1 MFSPVVNKSLHATF
15 VKICTSRGDPLVH
28 SRYDGIT
35 ARKMLPMKSIFHQ
48 SELRGKSE
56 AAKSGLYDECGRIV
70 QPRLRRCSTVFKLG
84 IEPDIIVLQV
94 EVVTFSVLTGSLSL
108 QLRQHHDVAVRVD
121 CCSGF
126 EEK

>member
-1 MFSPVVNKSLHATF
+1 ML
-15 VKICTSRGDPLVH
+15 VKIFTSGGDPLFY
-28 SRYDGIT
+28 SYYDGIIAGT
-35 ARKMLPMKSIFHQ
+35 MFPMQSIFHW
-48 SELRGKSE
+48 LYTWKSE